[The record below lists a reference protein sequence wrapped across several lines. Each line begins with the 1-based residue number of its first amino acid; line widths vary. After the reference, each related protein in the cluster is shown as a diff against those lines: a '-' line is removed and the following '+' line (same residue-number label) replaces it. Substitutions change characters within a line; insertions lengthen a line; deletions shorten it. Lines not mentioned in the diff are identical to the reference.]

1 MIKIYF
7 DKYEF
12 AFLIQLINK
21 FMDDVRMTKF
31 V

>member
-21 FMDDVRMTKF
+21 FMVDVRMTKF

>member
-12 AFLIQLINK
+12 TFLIQLINK
-21 FMDDVRMTKF
+21 FMVDVRMTKF